1 MNRNAFRVPTTQ
13 PGSRM
18 PQYSPQQLP
27 TAPGADVSARLS
39 DSAGQIIAQGA
50 DQQARQLE
58 MLGRGMQQAAKAGY
72 DLYHDYQAT
81 KAKEAWLT
89 YKQEADALKA
99 ELNTLVGKQAID
111 EKNGVQTRINQWKQD
126 ARTRIT
132 QNLGGPAAAMFERAA
147 SDVDSSLTN
156 WGVGKTHGE
165 GVNYGNE
172 QSAALIQLR
181 QNEALASA
189 DDPAALSAAL
199 RAIDDEI
206 SNNMAPRNGWDE
218 TIVKAKQQK
227 FKQETLVQAVTD
239 RINAE
244 QVSKAN
250 VLISAWRS
258 DLGGAAEGLRARA
271 AAKGRELQARARAEA
286 ERAEAD
292 ANKRALDSFL
302 TDTAGMSSEEQLA
315 TAKSR
320 FGDNQKMYVAALDAV
335 AFRDGAAKNIKNKEQ
350 EIRLNAQA
358 DKIAEIATLPPQES
372 LTKFNEFSAS
382 MPVEDR
388 KKAYEMY
395 DNAVK
400 ATGPDARGT
409 DYPGA
414 KEEVLSRMATGEEFN
429 VWTEYGGLLSP
440 RTLKELSDKHVR
452 DALPG
457 IKNDFKLRAMEFLG
471 EDKNKDLAETA
482 LGGKS
487 INALFAVYY
496 DRLSQ
501 EDRRN
506 PVAMREK
513 TDRFFKSTL
522 LDSGRWYMR
531 DKSVPMGLQP
541 RYLEKDP
548 GWFPKKGQPEYDAIT
563 TWLQNE
569 GVAPEGPTG
578 EYTNSQRA
586 KAYKI
591 LLEAQQ

>member
-27 TAPGADVSARLS
+27 TTPGADVSARLS

-89 YKQEADALKA
+89 YKQEATTKRA
-99 ELNTLVGKQAID
+99 ELGRMQGKDAID
-111 EKNGVQTRINQWKQD
+111 PEKG
-126 ARTRIT
+126 IT
-132 QNLGGPAAAMFERAA
+132 AQMAAWRAERRQALMKDLGGPAASMFDTAA
-147 SDVDSSLTN
+147 KDIDSSMDA
-156 WGVGKTHGE
+156 W
-165 GVNYGNE
+165 
-172 QSAALIQLR
+172 
-181 QNEALASA
+181 
-189 DDPAALSAAL
+189 
-199 RAIDDEI
+199 AIDKVNTERLNYENKTSEAHISLLQDEAMTLAANPALFGQKMDALEGELKAI
-206 SNNMAPRNGWDE
+206 AGRSGLDE
-218 TIVKAKQQK
+218 TWVKAKFQDIQQK
-227 FKQETLVQAVTD
+227 TLTQTISDSIAG
-239 RINAE
+239 E
-244 QVSKAN
+244 QLGKAN
-250 VLISAWRS
+250 AMIKAYAPM
-258 DLGGAAEGLRARA
+258 LGGAAEGLRARA

-471 EDKNKDLAETA
+471 EEKNKDLAETA

-496 DRLSQ
+496 DSLSQ

-513 TDRFFKSTL
+513 TDRFFTSTL
-522 LDSGRWYMR
+522 LDSGRWHMR

-541 RYLEKDP
+541 RYLEKKP

-563 TWLQNE
+563 TWLKGE
-569 GVAPEGPTG
+569 GIKPEGAAG
-578 EYTNSQRA
+578 KYTDEQRA
-586 KAYKI
+586 QAYKI
-591 LLEAQQ
+591 MLEAQR

>member
-1 MNRNAFRVPTTQ
+1 MPIRIQQYATPPRRVQVGGIDPGFQQALVRHVGQDAAASTTQ
-13 PGSRM
+13 ALLDAGKQLTEVGIKEYVSQETARVSQALQDYKTQLSAEQERYTSTNQGQNALDAAQHFDGFAREAAAPLAEKFSGKFRTMFMQDAAAFGLRFTEQGQAYASQQEKAWKKSQWDGDVAQTMDSIAQDPGNKDFIETALGNLKGRYAEMFPGMDYRAVDAEINHKASGIIIDSFLAKEDVGRARGAFEQYKGILGAAA
-18 PQYSPQQLP
+18 PQYE
-27 TAPGADVSARLS
+27 AR
-39 DSAGQIIAQGA
+39 I
-50 DQQARQLE
+50 
-58 MLGRGMQQAAKAGY
+58 
-72 DLYHDYQAT
+72 
-81 KAKEAWLT
+81 
-89 YKQEADALKA
+89 
-99 ELNTLVGKQAID
+99 
-111 EKNGVQTRINQWKQD
+111 
-126 ARTRIT
+126 
-132 QNLGGPAAAMFERAA
+132 
-147 SDVDSSLTN
+147 
-156 WGVGKTHGE
+156 
-165 GVNYGNE
+165 
-172 QSAALIQLR
+172 
-181 QNEALASA
+181 
-189 DDPAALSAAL
+189 
-199 RAIDDEI
+199 
-206 SNNMAPRNGWDE
+206 
-218 TIVKAKQQK
+218 
-227 FKQETLVQAVTD
+227 
-239 RINAE
+239 
-244 QVSKAN
+244 
-250 VLISAWRS
+250 RS
-258 DLGGAAEGLRARA
+258 M
-271 AAKGRELQARARAEA
+271 GRELQARARAEA

-335 AFRDGAAKNIKNKEQ
+335 TFRDGASKAIRGKEQ

-358 DKIAEIATLPPQES
+358 DKIAEVAALSPQES
-372 LTKFNEFSAS
+372 LAKFNELSAAL
-382 MPVEDR
+382 PVEDR

-471 EDKNKDLAETA
+471 EEKNKDLAETA

-522 LDSGRWYMR
+522 LDSGRWYMS

-541 RYLEKDP
+541 RYLEKKP

-563 TWLQNE
+563 TWLKGE
-569 GVAPEGPTG
+569 GIKPEGAAG
-578 EYTNSQRA
+578 KYTDEQRA
-586 KAYKI
+586 QAYKI
-591 LLEAQQ
+591 MLEAQR